1 MQPAASRQQPDPNF
15 KASNNSRSAIIAI
28 LALLLFALSGLITGF
43 ATGTFTRP
51 KQTAQQNNNNNNNQ
65 TNPTGKT
72 AATPV
77 RTQAPQVTQTPNILV
92 LGLGCPGVPQYSVQE
107 VRGMTY
113 QVQAQLLD
121 NSNACKSGGGK
132 PLHVPG
138 VTCRLWLTK
147 DNNFGE
153 NIPRDRIKAV
163 NTLQQAFPKEEQDA
177 LHFNGSS
184 QVQPCN
190 AQGPTIWNYQL
201 SSSLEKGT
209 YYLVILTNWQGTLY
223 NWTARAITVTKAD

>member
-1 MQPAASRQQPDPNF
+1 MQPAASSQQPNPNF
-15 KASNNSRSAIIAI
+15 KATSNSRSAIVAI

-51 KQTAQQNNNNNNNQ
+51 KQTAQQNNNNNNK
-65 TNPTGKT
+65 TNSSGKT
-72 AATPV
+72 VATPIQ
-77 RTQAPQVTQTPNILV
+77 TQAPQITQTPNILV
-92 LGLGCPGVPQYSVQE
+92 LGLGCPGVLEYSVQE
-107 VRGMTY
+107 VRGNVY
-113 QVQAQLLD
+113 PVQAQVLD
-121 NSNACKSGGGK
+121 NSVSCKSGGGK

-163 NTLQQAFPKEEQDA
+163 NALQQAFPKEEQDA
-177 LHFNGSS
+177 LHFNGST

-190 AQGPTIWNYQL
+190 AQGPTKWNYQL

-209 YYLVILTNWQGTLY
+209 YYLVILTDWQGSLY
-223 NWTARAITVTKAD
+223 NWTARQITVTKAD

>member
-1 MQPAASRQQPDPNF
+1 MQPAASHQQPNPNF
-15 KASNNSRSAIIAI
+15 KAKSNSRSAIIAI

-51 KQTAQQNNNNNNNQ
+51 KQTAQQNNNNNNK
-65 TNPTGKT
+65 TNSSGKT

-77 RTQAPQVTQTPNILV
+77 QTQVPQITQTPNILV
-92 LGLGCPGVPQYSVQE
+92 LGLGCPGVLYYSLQE
-107 VRGMTY
+107 VRGTAY
-113 QVQAQLLD
+113 QVQTQLLD
-121 NSNACKSGGGK
+121 DSTKCKGDGK

-138 VTCRLWLTK
+138 VMCRLWLTK

-177 LHFNGSS
+177 MNFNGST

-190 AQGPTIWNYQL
+190 AQGPTKWNYQL

-209 YYLVILTNWQGTLY
+209 YYLVILADWQGTLY